1 MIMFGSLFNDW
12 EGLRMECL
20 QQAGHARKAWVQIHM
35 YKQINGVKNV
45 VLKQFVVL

>member
-20 QQAGHARKAWVQIHM
+20 QQAGHARKACVTHGYRYIC
-35 YKQINGVKNV
+35 INSLM
-45 VLKQFVVL
+45 VLRMLF